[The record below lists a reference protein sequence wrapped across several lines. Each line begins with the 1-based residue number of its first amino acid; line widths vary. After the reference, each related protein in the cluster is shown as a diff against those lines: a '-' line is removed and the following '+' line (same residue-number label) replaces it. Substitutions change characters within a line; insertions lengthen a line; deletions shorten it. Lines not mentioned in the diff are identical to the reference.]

1 MRMLA
6 DIIRKFNT
14 VLTKHQKVRIGE
26 LIIIMLIGGLFETL
40 SVTVILPFMQVVMK
54 PEEVMNR
61 SYVKVI
67 CDIFGIHSDR
77 TFLVFLSLLIA
88 MMYLLKNVYLLA
100 EYNVQYRFVFNNRFM
115 LQQRVLHTIIHR
127 PYQFFLNTSS
137 AEIMRLV
144 GGDTDAAFDIL
155 INLLNLATELVVSG
169 MLIVTILIMSPV
181 ITLCIAVVLLVL
193 VVLIYRI
200 ARPIQTATGKE
211 AQRAETG
218 RGKWLLQAIQG
229 IKEIK
234 VVSNEKFFEDK
245 YEYYGKIANDTRRKS
260 QILSLSPKYFIEAFS
275 MASMFIAVA
284 VMLYMGTEFASIVPT
299 LTVVAMAAIRIL
311 PSANRIT
318 FTMSNISYQKPM
330 FDTFIENINNL
341 DADAEYKSVAEYIGP
356 KVSIPVMQKSIEF
369 RDISFA
375 YSEKSGYILKNADMT
390 VHRGESIGIVG
401 GSGAGKT
408 TAVDIILGLLIP
420 QSGAVLIDGNDIRG
434 DMPGWLSQVGYIPQ
448 MIFMLDGSIRENI
461 EFGEPISEDP
471 AEAETRIWTALKE
484 ASLDEFVKG
493 LPDGIDTRIG
503 ERGVRVSGGQ
513 RQRIGIARTLY
524 RNPQVLI
531 FDEATS
537 ALDNDTESS
546 IMESIHSLHGQKT
559 MIIIAHR
566 LTTIEACDHI
576 YRVENGKILHER
588 G

>member
-67 CDIFGIHSDR
+67 CDVFGIHSDR
-77 TFLVFLSLLIA
+77 TFLVFLSLMIA
-88 MMYLLKNVYLLA
+88 LMYLLKNVYLIA

-115 LQQRVLHTIIHR
+115 LQQRVLHNIIHR
-127 PYQFFLNTSS
+127 PYQYFLNTGS

-155 INLLNLATELVVSG
+155 INLLNLATELVVSA
-169 MLIVTILIMSPV
+169 MLIFTILIMSPV
-181 ITLCIAVVLLVL
+181 ITLCIAAVLLIL
-193 VVLIYRI
+193 VILIYRI
-200 ARPIQTATGKE
+200 ARPMQTETGKE

-245 YEYYGKIANDTRRKS
+245 YEYYGRIANEARRKS

-311 PSANRIT
+311 PSANRIS
-318 FTMSNISYQKPM
+318 FTMSNISFQKPR

-341 DADAEYKSVAEYIGP
+341 DDDSEYKSAAEYTGP
-356 KVSIPVMQKSIEF
+356 AVPIPVIRQSIEF

-375 YSEKSGYILKNADMT
+375 YSEKSGYILENADMT
-390 VHRGESIGIVG
+390 VRRGESIGIVG

-461 EFGEPISEDP
+461 EFGEPIPGDP
-471 AEAETRIWTALKE
+471 AEAEARIWTALRE

-576 YRVENGKILHER
+576 YRVENGKIIQER
-588 G
+588 